1 MNKQL
6 LEIEP
11 KELKFEFILKK
22 QCSCSLTLTNNTDQY
37 VAFKV
42 KTTSPKK
49 YCVRP
54 NVGIIQP
61 KSAFD
66 FTVTMQAQREAPPDM
81 ICKDKFLIQSTVVPE
96 GTSDEDIT
104 SATVSDFLLCLCCSI
119 FCDFR
124 SFFAWQFVKDSGR
137 YIEENKL
144 KVALL
149 SPPHSP
155 VLSPINGTTNPGI
168 NYEASIPK
176 EPVFSRIGV
185 LGPLETVAEVEESK
199 MITFEDLKA
208 KKDVEWKPR
217 KDMFYDE
224 DLKPKKDA
232 GLKPRNDVI
241 NVDLKSEDTQL
252 NPKNNFVNGMEFKPV
267 KDVESKPT
275 EDNLDTEELKSVKEK
290 EFGSLKDNPD
300 TDELKSVKEKE
311 FSALKDG
318 ELKTMRT
325 VEELKFAKD
334 LEEMKSKLNDLET
347 KLGKAEAII
356 SKLTEERRV
365 CTQERK
371 ILQEELAL
379 LRKNT
384 SLRRVQ
390 VGFPLLFVC
399 MVALVGVLL
408 GYILC
413 Q

>member
-104 SATVSDFLLCLCCSI
+104 SAT
-119 FCDFR
+119 
-124 SFFAWQFVKDSGR
+124 FVKDSGR